1 VRLSKTSEYAVRAL
15 IYLAASDRAPCSV
28 RHLHT
33 KLDIPE
39 KYLGRL
45 MKNLADKGLL
55 IATRG
60 MRGGYRLAKPLAD
73 IALLDIVAAVDGLAD
88 YERCIL
94 GFPTCG
100 DDDPCPLHEQ
110 WGPKREGIKT
120 MLARI
125 TLADMARGGPLKF

>member
-15 IYLAASDRAPCSV
+15 IYLAAADCAPCSV
-28 RHLHT
+28 RSLHT

-45 MKNLADKGLL
+45 MNNLADKGLL

-60 MRGGYRLAKPLAD
+60 MLGGYSLAKPLAD
-73 IALLDIVAAVDGLAD
+73 VTLLDIVDTVDGLAD

-120 MLARI
+120 MLAQT
-125 TLADMARGGPLKF
+125 TLADMARGGTLKF